1 MPFTFP
7 IPTFKFQKWIRDEM
21 EKVAHLSPDADAVSV
36 SATAWSV
43 PQLQGPFLAYIVCMV
58 AAAAVLGLE
67 EAVAAAAAR

>member
-1 MPFTFP
+1 
-7 IPTFKFQKWIRDEM
+7 M